1 MVWARAAPFHGHL
14 IHEGHLMLTMIQTNA
29 LAFGV
34 VLVLGLIVAWLIWG
48 RKKPVR
54 ERHRSADVLDEGA
67 GPARRNQ
74 ALIDAPSAAA
84 RVAAP
89 LGGSGVNLGGFGD
102 VAALAAAAEVAAA
115 HEADVVEVVTAPVI
129 EGPVVAGDD
138 LTRLKGVGP
147 KLSARL
153 KELGVVSFAQIAGW
167 SAADL
172 AGIDAQLGTFAGR
185 PARDGWVEQA
195 GFLASGDVAG
205 YEAKFGKL

>member
-1 MVWARAAPFHGHL
+1 
-14 IHEGHLMLTMIQTNA
+14 MLTMIQTNA
-29 LAFGV
+29 LLIGV
-34 VLVLGLIVAWLIWG
+34 VLVVALLAAWLIWG

-54 ERHRSADVLDEGA
+54 ERHRGADVLDEGA

-89 LGGSGVNLGGFGD
+89 LGGSGVNLGGLGD
-102 VAALAAAAEVAAA
+102 VAALAAAAEVASA
-115 HEADVVEVVTAPVI
+115 HEADVAEVVTAPVAP
-129 EGPVVAGDD
+129 GVAGDD

-167 SAADL
+167 SDADL
-172 AGIDAQLGTFAGR
+172 AGVDAQLGTFAGR
-185 PARDGWVEQA
+185 PVRDNWIEQA
-195 GFLASGDVAG
+195 RFLAPGDVAG
-205 YEAKFGKL
+205 YEARFGKL

>member
-1 MVWARAAPFHGHL
+1 
-14 IHEGHLMLTMIQTNA
+14 MLTMIQENA

-34 VLVLGLIVAWLIWG
+34 VLVLGLIVAWLIFG

-54 ERHRSADVLDEGA
+54 ERHRGADVLDEGA

-102 VAALAAAAEVAAA
+102 VAAMAAAAEVAAA
-115 HEADVVEVVTAPVI
+115 HEADVVEVVT
-129 EGPVVAGDD
+129 EPVVAEAVAATGDD

-153 KELGVVSFAQIAGW
+153 KELGVVSFAQIAAW
-167 SAADL
+167 SDADL

-185 PARDGWVEQA
+185 PVRDSWIEQA
-195 GFLASGDVAG
+195 GFLAADDVAG
-205 YEAKFGKL
+205 YEVKFGKL

>member
-1 MVWARAAPFHGHL
+1 
-14 IHEGHLMLTMIQTNA
+14 MLTMIQSNP
-29 LAFGV
+29 LLIGVV
-34 VLVLGLIVAWLIWG
+34 VLVVLLAAWLILG
-48 RKKPVR
+48 RRKPSR
-54 ERHRSADVLDEGA
+54 ERHRGADVLDEGV

-115 HEADVVEVVTAPVI
+115 HESDVAEVVTAPI
-129 EGPVVAGDD
+129 APSVAGDD

-153 KELGVVSFAQIAGW
+153 KELGVVSFAQIAAW
-167 SAADL
+167 SEADV

-185 PARDGWVEQA
+185 PMRDNWVEQA
-195 GFLASGDVAG
+195 RFLAAGDVAG

>member
-1 MVWARAAPFHGHL
+1 
-14 IHEGHLMLTMIQTNA
+14 MLTMIQTNA

-34 VLVLGLIVAWLIWG
+34 VLVLGLIVAWLIFG

-54 ERHRSADVLDEGA
+54 ERHRAADVLDEGA

-89 LGGSGVNLGGFGD
+89 LGGSGVNLGGLGD
-102 VAALAAAAEVAAA
+102 VAAMAAAAEVASA
-115 HEADVVEVVTAPVI
+115 HEVVAEVETAPV
-129 EGPVVAGDD
+129 VAAGDD

-153 KELGVVSFAQIAGW
+153 KELGVVSFAQIAAW
-167 SAADL
+167 SDADL

-185 PARDGWVEQA
+185 PVRDGWIEQA
-195 GFLASGDVAG
+195 GFLAADDVAG

>member
-1 MVWARAAPFHGHL
+1 
-14 IHEGHLMLTMIQTNA
+14 MLTMIQTNA
-29 LAFGV
+29 LLIGA

-54 ERHRSADVLDEGA
+54 TRHHAADVLDEGA

-74 ALIDAPSAAA
+74 ALIDAPSATA

-102 VAALAAAAEVAAA
+102 VAAMAAAAEVVSA
-115 HEADVVEVVTAPVI
+115 HEVVAEVTTAPL
-129 EGPVVAGDD
+129 AGDD

-167 SAADL
+167 SDADL
-172 AGIDAQLGTFAGR
+172 AVVDAQLGTFAGR

-195 GFLASGDVAG
+195 RFLAADDIAG

>member
-1 MVWARAAPFHGHL
+1 
-14 IHEGHLMLTMIQTNA
+14 MLTMIQTNA

-34 VLVLGLIVAWLIWG
+34 VLVLGLIVAWLIFG
-48 RKKPVR
+48 RKKPER
-54 ERHRSADVLDEGA
+54 ERHRAADVLDEGA

-102 VAALAAAAEVAAA
+102 VAAMAAAAEVAAA
-115 HEADVVEVVTAPVI
+115 HEADVVEVVTQ
-129 EGPVVAGDD
+129 PVVAEAVAAAGDD

-153 KELGVVSFAQIAGW
+153 KELGVVSFAQIAAW
-167 SAADL
+167 SDADL

-185 PARDGWVEQA
+185 PVRDNWIEQA
-195 GFLASGDVAG
+195 GFLATGDVAG

>member
-1 MVWARAAPFHGHL
+1 M
-14 IHEGHLMLTMIQTNA
+14 MLTMIQTNP
-29 LAFGV
+29 LLIGVV
-34 VLVLGLIVAWLIWG
+34 VLVALLAAWLILG

-54 ERHRSADVLDEGA
+54 ERHRAADVLDEGA
-67 GPARRNQ
+67 GPAKRNQ

-102 VAALAAAAEVAAA
+102 VAAMAAAAEVAAA
-115 HEADVVEVVTAPVI
+115 HEADVAEVVTAPVA
-129 EGPVVAGDD
+129 PSVAADD

-167 SAADL
+167 SEADL

-185 PARDGWVEQA
+185 PVRDSWVEQA
-195 GFLASGDVAG
+195 QFLAADDVAG

>member
-1 MVWARAAPFHGHL
+1 MQT
-14 IHEGHLMLTMIQTNA
+14 IIQTNA
-29 LAFGV
+29 LAFGI
-34 VLVLGLIVAWLIWG
+34 VLVVGLIVAWLLWG

-67 GPARRNQ
+67 GPAKRNQ
-74 ALIDAPSAAA
+74 AFIDAPSAAS
-84 RVAAP
+84 RVDLREAAGVSAA
-89 LGGSGVNLGGFGD
+89 LGGSGANLGGLGD
-102 VAALAAAAEVAAA
+102 VAAFAAAAEVASA
-115 HEADVVEVVTAPVI
+115 HEEVAEVVTAPVVH
-129 EGPVVAGDD
+129 EVEFTPVPAAAVPAAGGDD

-167 SAADL
+167 SEADL
-172 AGIDAQLGTFAGR
+172 AAVDAQLGTFAGR
-185 PARDGWVEQA
+185 PKRDSWIEQA